1 MRTSP
6 QSSKDG
12 SYRTSDL
19 YYAAY
24 LKVAGVSYLD
34 EEVEGRRVF
43 FLFENSPN
51 IDDLKRGYYNR
62 TAKVPAMTYCEEIK
76 ALKALTA
83 EAQRASRRSG

>member
-6 QSSKDG
+6 QSATDG
-12 SYRTSDL
+12 AYRTSDL
-19 YYAAY
+19 YYSAY
-24 LKVAGVSYLD
+24 LKVAGVTYLG
-34 EEVEGRRVF
+34 EEVEDRRVF

-62 TAKVPAMTYCEEIK
+62 TAKVPAMTFTEEVK

-83 EAQRASRRSG
+83 EAQRASRRR

>member
-6 QSSKDG
+6 QSNSDA
-12 SYRTSDL
+12 YRTSDL

-24 LKVAGVSYLD
+24 LKVAGVPYLD
-34 EEVEGRRVF
+34 EAIEDRRVF

-51 IDDLKRGYYNR
+51 ISDLKRGYYNR
-62 TAKVPAMTYCEEIK
+62 TAKVPAMNFTEEIK

-83 EAQRASRRSG
+83 EAQRESRR